1 MSGARRGPRNLRER
15 SSRRSD
21 RSQPRARSHRYHDR
35 RADAQAPRQRG
46 AARTRRRC
54 PTWDAARASAASG
67 RYRCPI
73 GAWSLA
79 TLFDA
84 LEAAGSARFTPAS
97 DLAIG
102 VGLAGGLVAL
112 ASGWAEWSDTKGDPQ
127 RLGLVHATL
136 NEIAFALYATSLVLR
151 LRKQRGAGL
160 ATAFAG
166 YAFVSISA
174 YLGGELSFG
183 MRLGTKH
190 TNEPLAPPGD
200 FTPVLL
206 VAELNGAPVKVEL
219 DGIPLLISRNAKGD
233 VSAIPAICT
242 HRGGPLENGTFA
254 DGCVTCPWHHA
265 KFSLENGCVKRGPAV
280 FSLAQFEAR
289 VRDGNVEVRAYR
301 FA

>member
-1 MSGARRGPRNLRER
+1 MDPEISANDRLVDRIARNRALDPIATTIAVPMRKLLDSAGPLG
-15 SSRRSD
+15 
-21 RSQPRARSHRYHDR
+21 PV
-35 RADAQAPRQRG
+35 
-46 AARTRRRC
+46 AAALHGTQLGH
-54 PTWDAARASAASG
+54 PLHPAVTDV
-67 RYRCPI
+67 PI

-151 LRKQRGAGL
+151 LRKQRGPGL

>member
-1 MSGARRGPRNLRER
+1 VNPEISANNRLVDRIARNRALDPVATAIAVPMRKLLDSAGPLG
-15 SSRRSD
+15 
-21 RSQPRARSHRYHDR
+21 PV
-35 RADAQAPRQRG
+35 ADALHGTQLGHPLHPAV
-46 AARTRRRC
+46 T
-54 PTWDAARASAASG
+54 DV
-67 RYRCPI
+67 PI

-190 TNEPLAPPGD
+190 TNEPLAPPDD

-206 VAELNGAPVKVEL
+206 AAELNGAPVKVEL

-233 VSAIPAICT
+233 VSAIPAVCT

>member
-1 MSGARRGPRNLRER
+1 MNPEISANDRLVDRIARNRALDPVATAIAVPMRKLLDSAGPLG
-15 SSRRSD
+15 
-21 RSQPRARSHRYHDR
+21 PV
-35 RADAQAPRQRG
+35 ADALHGTQLGHPLHPAV
-46 AARTRRRC
+46 T
-54 PTWDAARASAASG
+54 DV
-67 RYRCPI
+67 PI

-190 TNEPLAPPGD
+190 TNEPLAPPED

-206 VAELNGAPVKVEL
+206 AAELNGAPVKVEL

-233 VSAIPAICT
+233 VSAIPAVCT
-242 HRGGPLENGTFA
+242 HRGGPLEKGTFA

-265 KFSLENGCVKRGPAV
+265 QFSLETGCVERGPAV

-289 VRDGNVEVRAYR
+289 VRDGSVEVRPYR

>member
-1 MSGARRGPRNLRER
+1 VNPEISANDRLVDKLARNTALDPIANAIGVPMRKALDSAGPLG
-15 SSRRSD
+15 
-21 RSQPRARSHRYHDR
+21 PI
-35 RADAQAPRQRG
+35 ADVLHGTQLGHPLHPAV
-46 AARTRRRC
+46 T
-54 PTWDAARASAASG
+54 DV
-67 RYRCPI
+67 PI

-84 LEAAGSARFTPAS
+84 LEAAGNTRFAAAS
-97 DLAIG
+97 DLAVG
-102 VGLAGGLVAL
+102 VGLAGGLAAL
-112 ASGWAEWSDTKGDPQ
+112 ASGWAEWADTKDDPQ

-166 YAFVSISA
+166 YAFVSFSA
-174 YLGGELSFG
+174 YLGGELSYG
-183 MRLGTKH
+183 MRLVTRH
-190 TNEPLAPPGD
+190 TNEPLVPPDD

-206 VAELNGAPVKVEL
+206 EAELAGAPVKVEL
-219 DGIPLLISRNAKGD
+219 AGIALLISRSSKGD
-233 VSAIPAICT
+233 VSAIPAVCT
-242 HRGGPLENGTFA
+242 HRGAPLENGTFA

-265 KFSLENGCVKRGPAV
+265 VFSLEDGCVRRGPAV

-289 VRDGNVEVRAYR
+289 VRDGNVEVRPYR

>member
-1 MSGARRGPRNLRER
+1 VDPEISANDRLVDRIARNRALDPIATTIAVPMRKLLDSAGPLG
-15 SSRRSD
+15 
-21 RSQPRARSHRYHDR
+21 PV
-35 RADAQAPRQRG
+35 
-46 AARTRRRC
+46 AAALHGTQLGH
-54 PTWDAARASAASG
+54 PLHPAVTDV
-67 RYRCPI
+67 PI

-151 LRKQRGAGL
+151 LRKQRGPGL

>member
-1 MSGARRGPRNLRER
+1 VDPEISANDRLVDRIARNRALDPIATTIAVPMRKLLDSAGPLG
-15 SSRRSD
+15 
-21 RSQPRARSHRYHDR
+21 PV
-35 RADAQAPRQRG
+35 
-46 AARTRRRC
+46 AAALHGTQLGH
-54 PTWDAARASAASG
+54 PLHPAVTDV
-67 RYRCPI
+67 PI

-84 LEAAGSARFTPAS
+84 LEAVGSARFTPAS

-190 TNEPLAPPGD
+190 TNEPLAPPDD

-242 HRGGPLENGTFA
+242 HRGGPLENGTVA